1 MTYLISFYSFQ
12 HTIQIQLQVV
22 RNFKL
27 QNRIVQNII
36 NCGKTQILIIFL
48 FISMFLNETGRVV
61 HPGGA
66 GARPGR
72 GSAPYGDQETGW
84 EKKGSE
90 EDDEGTNQQGT
101 VHTGK

>member
-27 QNRIVQNII
+27 QNRIVKNII
-36 NCGKTQILIIFL
+36 NCGKTQILVIFL

-61 HPGGA
+61 HPRGA
-66 GARPGR
+66 GARSGR

-84 EKKGSE
+84 KKKRSE
-90 EDDEGTNQQGT
+90 EDDEGTDQQGT
-101 VHTGK
+101 VYTGF